1 VVWAASPGVL
11 GGPGAAGRGGWP
23 AETTRVVGG
32 NPPRVFA
39 SKSMLILMS
48 FFGRL
53 GLGFG
58 SVWGSLLAHF
68 RPFVGPSWCQ
78 DPLRTV
84 LSSKRRIFTKHYVF
98 QWFGA
103 FFRPRWRAKTTQ
115 DRSKTG
121 PRSSW
126 IGFFGLLL
134 FRLDFG
140 SLSARF
146 WCRLGCPNGA
156 QGLPPNWGF
165 RPLGPSWCGP
175 FFILWFG
182 FAFLV
187 LLGSSWARVGCVWG
201 AKFGFLGRFGAFL
214 GSFLQDRKVELR
226 YV

>member
-1 VVWAASPGVL
+1 MVWAASPGVL

-126 IGFFGLLL
+126 IGFLASCFFVLILDR
-134 FRLDFG
+134 FRLGFG
-140 SLSARF
+140 VVLGAQIDPGGWHQTRVF
-146 WCRLGCPNGA
+146 GPWGRLGAVP
-156 QGLPPNWGF
+156 F
-165 RPLGPSWCGP
+165 SSCGSGSP
-175 FFILWFG
+175 FW
-182 FAFLV
+182 
-187 LLGSSWARVGCVWG
+187 SSWAP
-201 AKFGFLGRFGAFL
+201 LGLVLGAFGVPNL
-214 GSFLQDRKVELR
+214 AF
-226 YV
+226 